1 MLLNTAKF
9 SPAKESLMTES
20 DSTTAEALPLDPEA
34 QARVDQL
41 MHGLE
46 HNPAV
51 TCLISYNWY
60 GTREQADR
68 ASIRIRLYGQL
79 MREACPEMSFSAL
92 TAITFHHDYELALA
106 EATGADR
113 SAPLAT
119 KEAGG
124 LSVGMM
130 VRAGDGV
137 HLVMHESVALAL
149 AADEIEQSDW
159 AQHVVRHELCH
170 VSDFVFKRG
179 LIAKHPDQC
188 AFAGFDALMAPLA
201 EALWDEFYAN
211 KYSSGTWSDPRTFLD
226 LLRDTLPTIRQEI
239 VDAILEYRTARDL
252 DGLLSFAKAKVKF
265 VAQCFGY
272 AAGSLAARGV
282 KLPEAAPEEH
292 AMLVRFGL
300 VDAWHQCFDTL
311 EDLDRIRPEWESALD
326 LMKLFPACVA
336 LLAGFGLHYR
346 PHGDGAYVEIPFTPE
361 TDPIEV
367 AKARFGY

>member
-1 MLLNTAKF
+1 
-9 SPAKESLMTES
+9 MTEPECL
-20 DSTTAEALPLDPEA
+20 TTDETLPLAPEE

-41 MHGLE
+41 MHDLV

-51 TCLISYNWY
+51 NCRISYNWH
-60 GTREQADR
+60 GTQEESDR

-92 TAITFHHDYELALA
+92 KDITFHHDYELALA
-106 EATGADR
+106 DAAGVDR
-113 SAPLAT
+113 STPLAT

-149 AADEIEQSDW
+149 ASDDSERSDW

-170 VSDFVFKRG
+170 VSDFAFKQA
-179 LIAKHPDQC
+179 LIAKRPDC
-188 AFAGFDALMAPLA
+188 CTYSGFDALMAPLA
-201 EALWDEFYAN
+201 ETLWDEFYAN
-211 KYSSGTWSDPRTFLD
+211 KYSSGPWSDPRTFLD
-226 LLRDTLPTIRQEI
+226 LMRDTLPTIRREI
-239 VDAILEYRTARDL
+239 VEAILEYRTARDL

-282 KLPEAAPEEH
+282 KLSEGAPEEH
-292 AMLVRFGL
+292 AMLGQFGL
-300 VDAWHQCFDTL
+300 VEAWDQCYATL
-311 EDLDRIRPEWESALD
+311 EDLGHIYPEWESALD
-326 LMKLFPACVA
+326 IRKLFPACVA
-336 LLAGFGLHYR
+336 LLAGFGLQYR
-346 PHGDGAYVEIPFTPE
+346 PFGDGAYVEIPFTPE

-367 AKARFGY
+367 AKARLRALNPLKG